1 VKPWRLLQKLDQD
14 NGVGVLNSG
23 NDCWR
28 GFTKA
33 IMPISEAALSV
44 PRAQN

>member
-1 VKPWRLLQKLDQD
+1 VLGYEIMAAWIHQKLEQD
-14 NGVGVLNSG
+14 GDGGLLNSG

-33 IMPISEAALSV
+33 
-44 PRAQN
+44 N